1 MQVII
6 YLLKYVYT
14 KNGQNRTWFD
24 KFIAKNETMQVFELV
39 YSTLYYTNVAAI
51 DGWRCARHI
60 TRLAYST
67 VSTYVCVHD

>member
-1 MQVII
+1 MCIPKMVKIELGLTN
-6 YLLKYVYT
+6 LL
-14 KNGQNRTWFD
+14 Q
-24 KFIAKNETMQVFELV
+24 KNETMQVFELV